1 MASETAAIARRAIET
16 VCSGRDPGA
25 AEALYSERFVDH
37 VNAMT
42 FHGLEGIRRSVGL
55 YTRLFPDL
63 RFEVADQVADGSAVA
78 TRWVMRGT
86 YRGRAVAQ
94 PGITISRIEDGR
106 IVEDWGHSDTLE
118 IARQL
123 GVWRTLLV
131 VVTEWR
137 TLLGRNP

>member
-1 MASETAAIARRAIET
+1 MAADTAQIARQAIEE
-16 VCSGRDPGA
+16 VCSGRHPEA
-25 AEALYSERFVDH
+25 ADRFYGDGFVDH
-37 VNAMT
+37 VNSMT
-42 FHGLEGIRRSVGL
+42 FRGMEGIRRSLAL
-55 YTRLFPDL
+55 YTRLFSDL
-63 RFEVADQVADGSAVA
+63 RFEVLDQVADADAVA
-78 TRWVMRGT
+78 TRWLMRGT
-86 YRGRAVAQ
+86 HRGRAVSHS
-94 PGITISRIEDGR
+94 GITISRLEDGK